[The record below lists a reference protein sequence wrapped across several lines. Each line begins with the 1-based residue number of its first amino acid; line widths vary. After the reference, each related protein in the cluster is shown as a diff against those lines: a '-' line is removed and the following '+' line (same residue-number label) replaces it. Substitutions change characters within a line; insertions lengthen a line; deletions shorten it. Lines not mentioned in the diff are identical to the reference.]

1 MNFNE
6 IETALAEID
15 LLIVE
20 PIEQQSAEQMTRLAS
35 ELNAIQSLSATLVAD
50 SLKILRADELYQLK
64 DNEHLY
70 SKPSI
75 LSKIVSASTGETQA
89 LHEKCR
95 RYNSAVTTKIEYLRT
110 ALSLYK
116 TEFALTFRD
125 SGGNL

>member
-1 MNFNE
+1 MTFNE
-6 IETALAEID
+6 IETALTEID
-15 LLIVE
+15 ILIVE
-20 PIEQQSAEQMTRLAS
+20 PIEQQSAKQMTRLAS
-35 ELNAIQSLSATLVAD
+35 ELNAIQSLSATLVAE
-50 SLKILRADELYQLK
+50 SLKVLRADELYQLK
-64 DNEHLY
+64 ENEHLY

>member
-6 IETALAEID
+6 IETALTEID

-20 PIEQQSAEQMTRLAS
+20 PIEQQSAEQMTCLAS
-35 ELNAIQSLSATLVAD
+35 KLNAIQSLSATLVAE
-50 SLKILRADELYQLK
+50 SLKVLRADELNVLSE
-64 DNEHLY
+64 NEHLY

-116 TEFALTFRD
+116 TEFALTHRD
-125 SGGNL
+125 FGGNL

>member
-1 MNFNE
+1 MTYNE

-35 ELNAIQSLSATLVAD
+35 KLNAIQSLSATLVAE
-50 SLKILRADELYQLK
+50 SLKVLRANELYVLSE
-64 DNEHLY
+64 NEHLY

-75 LSKIVSASTGETQA
+75 LSKIVSASTGDTQA

-125 SGGNL
+125 TSGNV

>member
-1 MNFNE
+1 MTYQE
-6 IETALAEID
+6 IETALTEID
-15 LLIVE
+15 ILIVE
-20 PIEQQSAEQMTRLAS
+20 PIEQTSAEQMTRLAS
-35 ELNAIQSLSATLVAD
+35 ELNAIQSLSSTLVAE
-50 SLKILRADELYQLK
+50 SLKVLRADELYQLSE
-64 DNEHLY
+64 NQHLY

-75 LSKIVSASTGETQA
+75 LSKIVSASTGDTQA

-95 RYNSAVTTKIEYLRT
+95 RMNSAVVTKIEYLRT

>member
-1 MNFNE
+1 MTYTE

-15 LLIVE
+15 LLIVQ

-35 ELNAIQSLSATLVAD
+35 ELNAIQSLSATLVAE
-50 SLKILRADELYQLK
+50 SLKVLRADELNVLSE
-64 DNEHLY
+64 NEHLY

-116 TEFALTFRD
+116 TEFALTHRD
-125 SGGNL
+125 FGGNL